1 MNRAYAQRVEGVPLP
16 LVLVGIAALIAFPL
30 IFTSPTPQHILIVTL
45 LFGAMGSAWNI
56 LGGYAGQIS
65 IGHGVYFGIG
75 AYTVGF
81 FYANFLL
88 SPWLTWPLAL
98 ILAVAAAMVIGL
110 PTFRLRGHYF
120 VLASVFIVDAIF
132 IIVSNWDTVGAAIG
146 IEYPIYREGDLAG
159 SLWALQYHDSKLPYY
174 YTALALFV
182 ASVFVSWRIQ
192 FWPLSYYLRAIREDQ
207 DAAQSLGIDVT
218 RYKLVALV
226 ISALITTLGGI
237 FYAQYVL
244 YIEPAATVS
253 IIISLEIAFVAI
265 FGGIGTLWGPVLGAF
280 IIVPLTEILRQKF
293 SGAIAPGIGSGD
305 ASLLAQLEYLLE
317 GGGGNLDLLAYGL
330 IVMLIA
336 RFQPNGVL
344 GFLRRLD

>member
-1 MNRAYAQRVEGVPLP
+1 MSVLSNRRVEGVPLS
-16 LVLVGIAALIAFPL
+16 LVVIGIAGLAIFPL
-30 IFTSPTPQHILIVTL
+30 IFTSATPQHIMIVTL

-56 LGGYAGQIS
+56 LGGYAGQVS

-98 ILAVAAAMVIGL
+98 LVSVGAAAIIGI

-132 IIVSNWDTVGAAIG
+132 ITVSNWDTVGAAIG

-192 FWPLSYYLRAIREDQ
+192 FTPLSYYLRAIREDQ
-207 DAAQSLGIDVT
+207 EAAQSLGIDVT
-218 RYKLVALV
+218 RYKMVALV
-226 ISALITTLGGI
+226 ISERPSTSLYSSTVILKGSPCTSHSKPANILFSAL
-237 FYAQYVL
+237 
-244 YIEPAATVS
+244 
-253 IIISLEIAFVAI
+253 
-265 FGGIGTLWGPVLGAF
+265 
-280 IIVPLTEILRQKF
+280 K
-293 SGAIAPGIGSGD
+293 
-305 ASLLAQLEYLLE
+305 
-317 GGGGNLDLLAYGL
+317 
-330 IVMLIA
+330 
-336 RFQPNGVL
+336 
-344 GFLRRLD
+344 